1 MSIMNQHNFNIFVS
15 QMALSLLTPTVMITK
30 IVESELV
37 MMLED
42 MGKASE
48 EIFRGERLPILKNH
62 PFHNAKN

>member
-1 MSIMNQHNFNIFVS
+1 MNQNNFNTFIS
-15 QMALSLLTPTVMITK
+15 QMALSLFTPTVIITK

-37 MMLED
+37 VMLED

-62 PFHNAKN
+62 QFNNAKN